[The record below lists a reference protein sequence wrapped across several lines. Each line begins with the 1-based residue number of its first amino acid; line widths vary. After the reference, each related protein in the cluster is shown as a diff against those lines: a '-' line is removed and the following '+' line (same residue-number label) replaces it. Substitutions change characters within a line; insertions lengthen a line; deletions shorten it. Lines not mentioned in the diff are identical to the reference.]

1 MTFAVHV
8 LCDTT
13 SVSGESQKESII
25 LFFHLDVLCQTQK
38 RITMIVRN
46 AALLV
51 LLLVPILSTAYVADI
66 KNAHFELL
74 SNGSSANASENVVLA
89 QLLEN
94 KLWGEYTASQIIDT
108 FEAWIQRFERKYK
121 SLTEKGQKML
131 VWLENHALIESHN
144 SKGSTFT
151 LSHNEFS
158 DMTFIEFQT
167 RMNLNVPAQL
177 TKTKF
182 NFRSVSKEEA
192 AKKLRG
198 DASSTASSRKLSA
211 QDNSLDW
218 ASKGLVGPVRNQG
231 LCGACWA
238 FSAVGAMES
247 AMAISK
253 YNAMTPNERAEN
265 WDIVDMNSQGR
276 ITEDLGLVIP
286 LSEQNL
292 IDCDVM
298 NQKGCDG
305 GLMITDF
312 DEEESKSGICT
323 ENDYPYIQT
332 QGTCS
337 ASMCS
342 PVPGSKVK
350 DHVDIM
356 PRKTSELVEALK
368 VNPVTAAMV
377 ASDPTFQFYS
387 SGIYNVPD
395 CGKVTKEKGDPEC
408 QELYFNQDTCL
419 PDVNHGVLV
428 VGYGTDETVT
438 DGTKDFFKVK
448 NSWGDAWGEGGYFRI
463 ARYEEDP
470 TDPKTNWGECAIL
483 SILSYPV
490 ME

>member
-1 MTFAVHV
+1 MILRNVALFLIAAPTF
-8 LCDTT
+8 
-13 SVSGESQKESII
+13 
-25 LFFHLDVLCQTQK
+25 
-38 RITMIVRN
+38 
-46 AALLV
+46 
-51 LLLVPILSTAYVADI
+51 STAYLTEI
-66 KNAHFELL
+66 NNAHIELL
-74 SNGSSANASENVVLA
+74 SNVAPANTSENLVLE

-94 KLWGEYTASQIIDT
+94 KLWAEHTASQIRDA
-108 FEAWIQRFERKYK
+108 FEAWVQRFERKYE
-121 SLTEKGQKML
+121 SLAEKGQKML
-131 VWLENHALIESHN
+131 IWLENHALIESHN
-144 SKGSTFT
+144 SKQSTFN
-151 LSHNEFS
+151 LSHNAFS
-158 DMTFIEFQT
+158 DMTFAEFQKI
-167 RMNLNVPAQL
+167 MNLHVPAQL

-182 NFRSVSKEEA
+182 NFNHASKEDA

-198 DASSTASSRKLSA
+198 DVSSTATSRKLNA
-211 QDNSLDW
+211 NDDSLDW
-218 ASKGLVGPVRNQG
+218 ASMGLVGPVRNQG

-238 FSAVGAMES
+238 FSAVGAIES

-253 YNAMTPNERAEN
+253 YNAMTPNERAEK
-265 WDIVDMNSQGR
+265 WDVVGMDSQGR

-292 IDCDVM
+292 IDCDVR

-377 ASDPTFQFYS
+377 ASDPSFQFYS
-387 SGIYNVPD
+387 SGIYSVPD
-395 CGKVTKEKGDPEC
+395 CGKVTKEKGDPDC
-408 QELYFNQDTCL
+408 QELYYNQDTCL

-428 VGYGTDETVT
+428 VGYGTDESVT
-438 DGTKDFFKVK
+438 DGAKDFFKVK
-448 NSWGDAWGEGGYFRI
+448 NSWGEAWGEGGYFRI
-463 ARYEEDP
+463 ARYDEDP
-470 TDPKTNWGECAIL
+470 KDPKTNWGECAIL

-490 ME
+490 LD